1 MKCELA
7 SFVNIYIFGYL
18 FAIIPGYAYTVQ
30 SRSKSL
36 QRQLNARRRR
46 RLLVAS
52 VPPGGLSRRWLAAK
66 HRVASVASRQTP
78 SAVGGCQTPSRH
90 RTSNDV
96 LKIEHGHTRQDS
108 CTSLLTLRVI
118 HVYFCYLYH
127 YIIISL

>member
-1 MKCELA
+1 MVYEKGGLFELMRC
-7 SFVNIYIFGYL
+7 ILTTILG
-18 FAIIPGYAYTVQ
+18 IQ

-36 QRQLNARRRR
+36 QRRLNARRRR
-46 RLLVAS
+46 RLLTAS

-96 LKIEHGHTRQDS
+96 LEIERGHARHD
-108 CTSLLTLRVI
+108 
-118 HVYFCYLYH
+118 H
-127 YIIISL
+127 